1 VCHHVARV
9 TQCAFMLSAG
19 CGDERP
25 QEVNRGIVLVIFA
38 GTHIRQL
45 RQQGLRGAGVTA
57 VRQ

>member
-1 VCHHVARV
+1 
-9 TQCAFMLSAG
+9 MLSAG